1 MSVQTFLGMAQ
12 DLMLDADVK
21 AAFEADPDG
30 FLAARGFDGLSP
42 DDLTDAVGFVAETV
56 PPETA
61 RVLTDPDAGGD
72 GLVRLAQVDPV
83 AADDPDPGPGDD
95 PGFGQP
101 GLDDHAGDDADTD
114 DEDEED
120 EEIDLGGSTDGADDP
135 TQLPEDPT
143 HSGFEPFRD
152 DELDSGL
159 GVGYGNE
166 DVDDVSPPD
175 HGAPPDIDLH
185 L

>member
-1 MSVQTFLGMAQ
+1 MSAPTFLGMAQ
-12 DLMLDADVK
+12 DLMLDPDAK

-30 FLAARGFDGLSP
+30 FLVARGFDGLSP
-42 DDLTDAVGFVAETV
+42 DDLADGVAFVAETL
-56 PPETA
+56 PPGAAQALSGPEGEG
-61 RVLTDPDAGGD
+61 DA
-72 GLVRLAQVDPV
+72 LARLAQVDAGE
-83 AADDPDPGPGDD
+83 AAPEEPLDAEPDRDDE
-95 PGFGQP
+95 
-101 GLDDHAGDDADTD
+101 D
-114 DEDEED
+114 DEDEEG
-120 EEIDLGGSTDGADDP
+120 EEIDLGGFADGAADP
-135 TQLPEDPT
+135 TQLPDDPT

-152 DELDSGL
+152 DEADSGL